1 MSDKDMREVY
11 TDTLVD
17 MAKTNEDICVLE
29 ADLMGATGTKSF
41 KAAYPDRTFDV
52 GVAEANMGGVAPR
65 VPPAGLVPF
74 PASFGCFAARRT
86 YDQFFLSANYAQQN
100 VKLVGTDPGVT
111 AQFNGGTHM
120 PFEDAGIMRN
130 IPGLVVFEP
139 CDTVS
144 LDKLVRKSAEH
155 QGCTYMRLHRKG
167 SYTVYNGDETFELGK
182 GNILREGTDATI
194 MATGLVMVPEALK
207 AAEMLAKKGKE
218 VRVVDMHTIKPID
231 KELVLESAEKTGA
244 IVTSENHN
252 IINGLGSAVAE
263 VLVENNPVPMI
274 RHGVEDRFG
283 QVGTLDFLQKDYGLT
298 AEVLAEKVEA
308 VIARK
313 KK

>member
-11 TDTLVD
+11 TDTLID
-17 MAKTNEDICVLE
+17 MAKKNEDICVLE

-41 KAAYPDRTFDV
+41 KTAYPDRTFDV
-52 GVAEANMGGVAPR
+52 GVAEANMVGIA
-65 VPPAGLVPF
+65 AGLSAAAQIAF

-167 SYTVYNGDETFELGK
+167 SYTVYKGNETFELGK

-298 AEVLAEKVEA
+298 AEVLAEKTEA

-313 KK
+313 K